1 MPVILATWEADIER
15 IEVLG
20 QSGHIACKTPSL
32 KLTRAKW
39 TGSMTQAVEW
49 LLCKHKALNS
59 NFSPIKKKN
68 FKLKKTTTVGIF
80 GFIGK

>member
-1 MPVILATWEADIER
+1 
-15 IEVLG
+15 
-20 QSGHIACKTPSL
+20 
-32 KLTRAKW
+32 
-39 TGSMTQAVEW
+39 MTQAVEW